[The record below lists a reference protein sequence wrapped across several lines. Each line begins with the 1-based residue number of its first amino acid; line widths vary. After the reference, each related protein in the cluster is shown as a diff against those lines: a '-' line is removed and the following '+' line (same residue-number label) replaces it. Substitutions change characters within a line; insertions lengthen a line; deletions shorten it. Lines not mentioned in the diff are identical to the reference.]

1 MGTPPATG
9 PGSKRSWGG
18 RKEVSQVLAEMGM
31 GGRSQ
36 QNSDQEAKGTG
47 AGKVTK
53 KGNQALEVLWG
64 PQSGGQI

>member
-1 MGTPPATG
+1 M
-9 PGSKRSWGG
+9 
-18 RKEVSQVLAEMGM
+18 SQVLAEMGM